1 MNEPKP
7 TGYPISPVP
16 FTNVQFADTFW
27 RPRMETNRTVSIPFA
42 FQKCEETGRVHN
54 FERTAQVLRGEKLD
68 NDAVPPET
76 FPFDDT
82 DLYKIIE
89 GASYTLAVQWDD
101 KLSAYLDALIAK
113 IAAAQ
118 EPDGYLFTAR
128 TINPAHPH
136 PWAGPERWVK
146 EEELSHELYN
156 LGHLFEAA
164 AAHYQATGKRNLLT
178 IALKGADLICD
189 TFGPE
194 KRAIYPGHQITE
206 MGLCKL
212 FTLTGEEQYL
222 KLAAFLLDARHG
234 GREYNQ
240 AHLPVWEQ
248 TEAVGHAVR
257 AAYMVAGMADV
268 AALTGRQD
276 YVRALDAPW
285 ENVVQTKL
293 YVTGG
298 IGQKH
303 EGEAFG
309 EPYDL
314 PNRSAYCETCAAI
327 GNVYWNHRMFLLH
340 GDAKY
345 IDVMERTLYNALLA
359 GVSLDG
365 KAFFYP
371 NPLESGG
378 EHERSPWFGCA
389 CCPGNMTRFLA
400 SVPGY
405 AYAVK
410 DDKIYVNLYVT
421 GTAKIE
427 RGNGLPP
434 ITLQIKSGLPWNE
447 TVKISVGREPSDQT
461 PFTLCLRVPGWV
473 YGEAVPG
480 WLQEECVPSELYRFD
495 DGGDEWPS
503 ASVNGAA
510 VPTDVGLLGSG
521 YLRLTRKWQD
531 GDRLELSL
539 PLSVRRIVA
548 DEKVEADRN
557 RVALQYGP
565 IVYCAEGVD
574 NDGSVLNLVLPDDA
588 ELTPRFEP
596 ELLGG
601 VVTLRGTAAR
611 NGKPVPFTAIPYYAW
626 ANRGKNEMAV
636 WLKRR

>member
-1 MNEPKP
+1 MNQPKS
-7 TGYPISPVP
+7 TGYPIKPVP
-16 FTNVQFADTFW
+16 FTDVQFTDIFW

-54 FERTAQVLRGEKLD
+54 FERAAKVLRGESL
-68 NDAVPPET
+68 NDAAIPPET

-89 GASYTLAVQWDD
+89 GASYTLAAQWDD
-101 KLSAYLDALIAK
+101 ALDVYLDALIAK
-113 IAAAQ
+113 IADAQ

-146 EEELSHELYN
+146 EEDLSHELYN

-164 AAHYQATGKRNLLT
+164 SAHYQATGKRNLLD
-178 IALKGADLICD
+178 IALRGADLLCE
-189 TFGPE
+189 TFGPG
-194 KRAIYPGHQITE
+194 KRAIWPGHQITE
-206 MGLCKL
+206 MGLCRL
-212 FTLTGEEQYL
+212 FVLTSEEKYL
-222 KLAAFLLDARHG
+222 NLAEFLLDARQG
-234 GREYNQ
+234 GKEYNQ
-240 AHLPVWEQ
+240 SHLPVTEQ

-257 AAYMVAGMADV
+257 ATYMYAGMADV
-268 AALTGRQD
+268 AALTGRQN
-276 YVRALDAPW
+276 YIRALDALW
-285 ENVVQTKL
+285 ENVVQSKL

-309 EPYDL
+309 EAFDL

-405 AYAVK
+405 AYATC
-410 DDKIYVNLYVT
+410 DDKIYVNLYVS
-421 GTAKIE
+421 GEAKIE

-434 ITLQIKSGLPWNE
+434 ITLHGESGLPWNE
-447 TVKISVGREPSDQT
+447 TVKISVVREPGDET
-461 PFTLCLRVPGWV
+461 PFTLCLR
-473 YGEAVPG
+473 VPG
-480 WLQEECVPSELYRFD
+480 WLQEECVPSELYRFG
-495 DGGDEWPS
+495 DGGNEWPS
-503 ASVNGAA
+503 ALVNGTA
-510 VPTDVGLLGSG
+510 VSTDVGLLVGG
-521 YLRLTRKWQD
+521 YLRLTRKWQT
-531 GDRLELSL
+531 GDEIELFF
-539 PLSVRRIVA
+539 PLSVRRISA
-548 DEKVEADRN
+548 DEKVEANRG
-557 RVALQYGP
+557 RVALQFGP
-565 IVYCAEGVD
+565 LVYCAEGVD
-574 NDGSVLNLVLPDDA
+574 NDGSVLDLVLPDDA

-601 VVTLRGTAAR
+601 VVTLRGTAER
-611 NGKPVPFTAIPYYAW
+611 DGKPVPFTAIPYYAW

-636 WLKRR
+636 WIKRQ

>member
-1 MNEPKP
+1 
-7 TGYPISPVP
+7 
-16 FTNVQFADTFW
+16 
-27 RPRMETNRTVSIPFA
+27 METNRTVSIPFA

-54 FERTAQVLRGEKLD
+54 FERAAQVLRGEALD
-68 NDAVPPET
+68 DAAIPPET

-101 KLSAYLDALIAK
+101 ALDTYLDALIAK
-113 IAAAQ
+113 IADAQ
-118 EPDGYLFTAR
+118 ESDGYLFTAR

-136 PWAGPERWVK
+136 PWAGAERWEK
-146 EEELSHELYN
+146 EQDGSHELYN

-164 AAHYQATGKRNLLT
+164 SAHYQATGKRTLLD
-178 IALKGADLICD
+178 IALRGADLLCE
-189 TFGPE
+189 TFGPG
-194 KRAIYPGHQITE
+194 KRVIWPGHQITE
-206 MGLCKL
+206 MGLCRL
-212 FTLTGEEQYL
+212 FVLTGEEKYL
-222 KLAAFLLDARHG
+222 RLAEFLLDARQG
-234 GREYNQ
+234 GKEYNQ
-240 AHLPVWEQ
+240 SHLPVTEQ

-257 AAYMVAGMADV
+257 AAYMYAGMADV
-268 AALTGRQD
+268 AALTGRKD
-276 YVRALDAPW
+276 YIRALDALW

-309 EPYDL
+309 EASDL

-345 IDVMERTLYNALLA
+345 IDVLERTLYNALLA
-359 GVSLDG
+359 GVSLSG

-405 AYAVK
+405 AYAIK

-421 GTAKIE
+421 GEAKIE

-434 ITLQIKSGLPWNE
+434 VTLHMKSSLPWGQQAWINVE
-447 TVKISVGREPSDQT
+447 REPGDET
-461 PFTLCLRVPGWV
+461 PFTLCFRIPLWGSENVSPN
-473 YGEAVPG
+473 
-480 WLQEECVPSELYRFD
+480 SELYHYKDCRNFQCVVYTANDSKVRFVKTTENGYRCLSGEWKTK
-495 DGGDEWPS
+495 DG
-503 ASVNGAA
+503 V
-510 VPTDVGLLGSG
+510 
-521 YLRLTRKWQD
+521 
-531 GDRLELSL
+531 ELSF
-539 PLSVRRIVA
+539 PISVRRIIA
-548 DEKVEADRN
+548 DKKVEADRG
-557 RVALQYGP
+557 RVALQRGP
-565 IVYCAEGVD
+565 LVYCAEGVD
-574 NDGSVLNLVLPDDA
+574 NDGSVLDLVLPDDT

-596 ELLGG
+596 DLLGG
-601 VVTLRGTAAR
+601 VTTLRGTAER
-611 NGKPVPFTAIPYYAW
+611 NGKPVPITAIPYYAW

-636 WLKRR
+636 WLKRRLHGPMNDPAAG